1 MVPYVAHEPW
11 PNSLDLAITIAFLS
25 LAFLLPALGF
35 VFMALDLRT
44 YLRSLRRSLAVVA
57 RTFSGIPDWAHRDT
71 PRAIAALGLRMPCSE
86 EDLKRAYRRR
96 VQKLH
101 PDHGGDQ
108 RRFLLLQAHF
118 EEALAIV
125 ASYAPGG
132 DPDCPSGQ
140 SAA

>member
-1 MVPYVAHEPW
+1 MRLY
-11 PNSLDLAITIAFLS
+11 LAQQS

-44 YLRSLRRSLAVVA
+44 YYRSLRRSLALVT
-57 RTFSGIPDWAHRDT
+57 RRLYGIPDWARHDT
-71 PRAIAALGLRMPCSE
+71 PRAIAALGLRLPCSE
-86 EDLKRAYRRR
+86 EDLKRAYRKR
-96 VQKLH
+96 VKKLH
-101 PDHGGDQ
+101 PDHGGDE

-125 ASYAPGG
+125 AGCSPGG
-132 DPDCPSGQ
+132 EPEWPNPQ